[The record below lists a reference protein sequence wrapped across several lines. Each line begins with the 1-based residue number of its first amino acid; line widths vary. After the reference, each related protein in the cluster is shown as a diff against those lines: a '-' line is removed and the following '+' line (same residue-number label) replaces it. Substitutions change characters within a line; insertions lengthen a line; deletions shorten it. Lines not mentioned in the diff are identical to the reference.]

1 MSPHTAS
8 HLILHS
14 IASSLRSRPN
24 IYVPAGVLENKYLQT
39 APDREN
45 AMEFALAPLLSS
57 WETQDARQPH
67 HVMPSEHSP
76 SYLSS

>member
-45 AMEFALAPLLSS
+45 AMEFNKGLSS
-57 WETQDARQPH
+57 QDCGFSSG
-67 HVMPSEHSP
+67 HVWM
-76 SYLSS
+76 